1 MPRPGVALFVMPRFD
16 KATEY
21 GYYYMNKAAQYAS
34 NRIFI
39 RALGVQDAT
48 KENIDA
54 SLDSDDPLFCYW
66 LGHGNPDTYT
76 AQNQEVVMM
85 TCRGN
90 ERLIDRVLLLLS
102 CSCGAN
108 LAPDSVQKGAK
119 AVFAYEVDF
128 NWVAVTEPEIDRYAR
143 GFFDSVNAISNS
155 LADGRTAE
163 EANSISLASWDR
175 WIDEWAGSD
184 DPYASAVIQN
194 MIHDRDGQ
202 KLFGDASARITAP
215 MFPPEVPPGELPV
228 PFPIP
233 LITGYSLAF
242 LFL

>member
-1 MPRPGVALFVMPRFD
+1 MPRSGVALFVMPSFD

-21 GYYYMNKAAQYAS
+21 GFYYMDKAAQYAS
-34 NRIFI
+34 SRIFI

-48 KENIDA
+48 KDNIDA
-54 SLDSDDPLFCYW
+54 ALESDDPIFCYW
-66 LGHGNPDTYT
+66 LGHGNTDTYS

-85 TCRGN
+85 TCRGD
-90 ERLIDRVLLLLS
+90 ERLIGRVLLLLS
-102 CSCGAN
+102 CSCGVN
-108 LAPDSVQKGAK
+108 LAPDSVQKGAL

-128 NWVAVTEPEIDRYAR
+128 TWVAVTEPEIDHYAR

-155 LADGRTAE
+155 LAEGKTAE
-163 EANSISLASWDR
+163 ESNRISIASWNR
-175 WIDEWAGSD
+175 WLDEWAKSD

-202 KLFGDASARITAP
+202 RLFGNPSARITTAVT
-215 MFPPEVPPGELPV
+215 PPPLEAGE
-228 PFPIP
+228 IP
-233 LITGYSLAF
+233 LQIPIITGYALSF